1 MNIKQ
6 RIVMLVTLVFAALA
20 VIGGFAVIQARSN
33 SEQVRQVT
41 EGVVPSA
48 IESVEL
54 MTQLKDVQIAALAML
69 SAADENLVRL
79 ALEELNAKKQALT
92 EALKTQH
99 AQADSQAQRGLI
111 EAAQES
117 MQNYFASINDTAGF
131 KLAGQTQLA
140 EANMGATVDQYL
152 REQGQMID
160 AVQVEKRRSKDEAI
174 NTLNAELSHTALARL
189 AISAAPTLVLGL
201 IGVLLYKQVIHP
213 IAQMEAKMTQIA
225 SSQDFRHR
233 LDIASDD
240 EIGRSMQ
247 AFNTMVAKI
256 EESTELVRQKAAD
269 IQAMLRYVPQ
279 GILTVQPDGRV
290 HHEYSEY
297 LESILETREIA
308 GRNAMELVLTHTP
321 LGEDARAQVAA
332 ALFSCLGEDAMNFAF
347 NSHLL
352 PTEIQRRFADGRSK
366 ILDLSWAPISAEDGT
381 VMRLLLCV
389 RDVTELRKLALA
401 ASAQGR
407 ELAIIGEIL
416 ALEPA
421 KFERFVDSS
430 QRYLAENLQAVAG
443 IDAAPGAAPAPAI
456 DLLFRNMH
464 TIKGNARTYGLQH
477 LTDVVHRV
485 EQGYEAV
492 RAGHMAWDGEALR
505 ADLHTVRETVQE
517 YVAIHTHKLGRG
529 APQSGLEAGA
539 LLQLERAELDAL
551 LARLQ
556 VKEGDSRDVLAAAV
570 QHTRSALERLD
581 TQRLGTML
589 KDVLQALPALALA
602 LDKEEPRIAIVAPG
616 VSIRSGAGAVL
627 QDSFM
632 HLLRNAVDHGLE
644 TPLARIAKGKSAA
657 GQIRI
662 DVVSDARGLAIT
674 LSDDGRGL
682 DLNAIRGKALEKQL
696 IDTGA
701 VVSQAEIAQCIF
713 LPGFSTAQQVSDISG
728 RGVGMDAVR
737 SLVQSLGG
745 RIDIKLLGREG
756 DAVRSFQTVLMLP
769 AALAI
774 VGGEETVV
782 AA

>member
-33 SEQVRQVT
+33 SEQVKQVT

-48 IESVEL
+48 IASVEL
-54 MTQLKDVQIAALAML
+54 MTQLKDVQIAVLAMI
-69 SAADENLVRL
+69 SAADENLVRI
-79 ALEELNAKKQALT
+79 ALEELNAKRETLTQAL
-92 EALKTQH
+92 KDQH

-117 MQNYFASINDTAGF
+117 MQNYFASINDTAQF
-131 KLAGQTQLA
+131 KLAGQTELA

-174 NTLNAELSHTALARL
+174 DTLNAELSNTTVALM
-189 AISAAPTLVLGL
+189 AISGAATLVLGL

-225 SSQDFRHR
+225 TSQDFTHR
-233 LDIASDD
+233 LDVASDD
-240 EIGRSMQ
+240 EIGRSMK
-247 AFNTMVAKI
+247 AFNTMVEKI
-256 EESTELVRQKAAD
+256 EESSALVRQKAAD

-279 GILTVQPDGRV
+279 GILTVQPDGSV

-308 GRNAMELVLTHTP
+308 GRNVMDLVLKDTP
-321 LGEDARAQVAA
+321 LGEDARSQVLA
-332 ALFSCLGEDAMNFAF
+332 ALSSCLGEDAMNFEF
-347 NSHLL
+347 NSHLF
-352 PTEIQRRFADGRSK
+352 PTEIQRQFADGRSK
-366 ILDLSWAPISAEDGT
+366 ILDLSWAPITAEDGT

-389 RDVTELRKLALA
+389 RDVTELRKLALE

-416 ALEPA
+416 AMEPA
-421 KFERFVDSS
+421 KFERFLDSS
-430 QRYLAENLQAVAG
+430 QAYLAENVQAVRG
-443 IDAAPGAAPAPAI
+443 TDAADARATAPAV

-464 TIKGNARTYGLQH
+464 TIKGNARTYGLQQ

-485 EQGYEAV
+485 EQDYDALRTGDKAWDAEALLSDLQTV
-492 RAGHMAWDGEALR
+492 RAAL
-505 ADLHTVRETVQE
+505 DE
-517 YVAIHTHKLGRG
+517 YAAIHTHKLGRG
-529 APQSGLEAGA
+529 ASEASLEAGP
-539 LLQLERAELDAL
+539 LLRLDRAELDAV

-556 VKEGDSRDVLAAAV
+556 VKDGDSRDVLAAAV

-581 TQRLGTML
+581 TQRLGVML
-589 KDVLQALPALALA
+589 KDVLGALPALAVELE
-602 LDKEEPRIAIVAPG
+602 KEEPRITLADEG
-616 VSIRSGAGAVL
+616 VGIRSAAAAAL
-627 QDSFM
+627 QDTFM
-632 HLLRNAVDHGLE
+632 HLLRNALDHGLE
-644 TPLARIAKGKSAA
+644 TPLARIAKGKPAA

-662 DVVSDARGLAIT
+662 DVVSDARGLHIT
-674 LSDDGRGL
+674 TSDDGRGL
-682 DLNAIRGKALEKQL
+682 DLNAIRAKALEKQL
-696 IDTGA
+696 VDADA
-701 VVSQAEIAQCIF
+701 VVSQAEIAQYIF
-713 LPGFSTAQQVSDISG
+713 LPGFSTAQQVTDISG

-737 SLVQSLGG
+737 SLVQSQGG
-745 RIDIKLLGREG
+745 RIDIQLLGREG
-756 DAVRSFQTVLMLP
+756 DPVRGFQTVLTLP

-774 VGGEETVV
+774 SYTEETVV
-782 AA
+782 VA

>member
-48 IESVEL
+48 IASVEL

-174 NTLNAELSHTALARL
+174 NTLNAELSHTAVALM
-189 AISAAPTLVLGL
+189 AISAAATLVLGL

-290 HHEYSEY
+290 HNEYSEY

-332 ALFSCLGEDAMNFAF
+332 ALSSCLGEDAMNFAF

-352 PTEIQRRFADGRSK
+352 PNEIQRRFADGRSK

-430 QRYLAENLQAVAG
+430 RRYLAENLQAVAG

-505 ADLHTVRETVQE
+505 ADLQMVRETVQE
-517 YVAIHTHKLGRG
+517 YVAVHTHKLGRG

-539 LLQLERAELDAL
+539 MLQLERAELDAL

-556 VKEGDSRDVLAAAV
+556 VTEGDSRDVLAAAV
-570 QHTRSALERLD
+570 QHTRSALERLG

-602 LDKEEPRIAIVAPG
+602 LDKEEPRIAIVDPG
-616 VSIRSGAGAVL
+616 VSIRSGAAAAL
-627 QDSFM
+627 QDTFM

-745 RIDIKLLGREG
+745 RIDIKLLGPEG

>member
-48 IESVEL
+48 IASVEL

-174 NTLNAELSHTALARL
+174 NTLNAELSHTALAL
-189 AISAAPTLVLGL
+189 MAISAAATLVLGL

-213 IAQMEAKMTQIA
+213 IAQMESKMTQIA

-321 LGEDARAQVAA
+321 LGEDTRAQVAA
-332 ALFSCLGEDAMNFAF
+332 ALSSCLGEDAMNFAF

-430 QRYLAENLQAVAG
+430 RRYLAENLQAVAG

-602 LDKEEPRIAIVAPG
+602 LDKEEPRIAIVDPG
-616 VSIRSGAGAVL
+616 VSIRSGAAAVL
-627 QDSFM
+627 QDTFM

-756 DAVRSFQTVLMLP
+756 DAGRSFQTVLMLP

>member
-48 IESVEL
+48 IASVEL

-69 SAADENLVRL
+69 LAADENLVRI
-79 ALEELNAKKQALT
+79 ALEELNAKKETLTQAL
-92 EALKTQH
+92 ETQH

-117 MQNYFASINDTAGF
+117 MQNYFASINDTAQF
-131 KLAGQTQLA
+131 KLAGQTELA

-174 NTLNAELSHTALARL
+174 DTLNAELSDTAVALM
-189 AISAAPTLVLGL
+189 AISAAAALALGL

-225 SSQDFRHR
+225 SSQDFTHR
-233 LDIASDD
+233 LDVRSDD
-240 EIGRSMQ
+240 EIGRSMR
-247 AFNTMVAKI
+247 AFNTMVEKI
-256 EESTELVRQKAAD
+256 EESTELVKQKAAD
-269 IQAMLRYVPQ
+269 IQALLRYVPQ
-279 GILTVQPDGRV
+279 GILSVQPDGTV

-297 LESILETREIA
+297 LESILETHEIA
-308 GRNAMELVLTHTP
+308 GRDAMDLVLKDTP
-321 LGEDARAQVAA
+321 LGDDARSQVAA
-332 ALFSCLGEDAMNFAF
+332 ALSSCLGEDAMNFEF

-352 PTEIQRRFADGRSK
+352 PTEVQRQFADGASK
-366 ILDLSWAPISAEDGT
+366 ILDLSWSPITAQDGT

-416 ALEPA
+416 AMDPA
-421 KFERFVDSS
+421 KFGLFMASS
-430 QRYLAENLQAVAG
+430 QRYLAESADAVTST
-443 IDAAPGAAPAPAI
+443 DAADAGATAPAV

-464 TIKGNARTYGLQH
+464 TIKGNARTYGLQQ
-477 LTDVVHRV
+477 LTDAVHRV
-485 EQGYEAV
+485 EQDY
-492 RAGHMAWDGEALR
+492 EALR
-505 ADLHTVRETVQE
+505 MGHKDWDAQALLGDLQTVRQALQE
-517 YVAIHTHKLGRG
+517 YAAIYTHKLGRG
-529 APQSGLEAGA
+529 AMEPGSEAGK
-539 LLQLERAELDAL
+539 LLRLDRAELDAV

-556 VKEGDSRDVLAAAV
+556 VKDGDSRDVLAAAV

-581 TQRLGTML
+581 TQRLGPML
-589 KDVLQALPALALA
+589 KDVLAALPALALE
-602 LDKEEPRIAIVAPG
+602 LGKEAPRIAIADAG
-616 VSIRSGAGAVL
+616 VGIRSGAAAAL
-627 QDSFM
+627 QDTFM
-632 HLLRNAVDHGLE
+632 HLLRNALDHGLE
-644 TPLARIAKGKSAA
+644 TPLARIAKGKPAA

-662 DVVSDARGLAIT
+662 DVVSDAHGLHIT
-674 LSDDGRGL
+674 TGDDGKGL
-682 DLNAIRGKALEKQL
+682 DLNAIRAKAVEKQL
-696 IDTGA
+696 VDA
-701 VVSQAEIAQCIF
+701 EAAVSQAEIARYIF
-713 LPGFSTAQQVSDISG
+713 LPGFSTARQVSDISG

-737 SLVQSLGG
+737 SLVQSQGG
-745 RIDIKLLGREG
+745 RIDIQLLGREG
-756 DAVRSFQTVLMLP
+756 DPVRGFQTVLTLP

-774 VGGEETVV
+774 RYAQETVV

>member
-20 VIGGFAVIQARSN
+20 VIGGFAVLQARSN

-48 IESVEL
+48 IASVAL

-69 SAADENLVRL
+69 SAPDENLVRL
-79 ALEELNAKKQALT
+79 ALEELNAKQQALT
-92 EALKTQH
+92 QALKDQH

-117 MQNYFASINDTAGF
+117 MQNYFASINDTAQF
-131 KLAGQTQLA
+131 KLAGQTELA

-174 NTLNAELSHTALARL
+174 DTLNAELSQTTLALM
-189 AISAAPTLVLGL
+189 AISAAAALVLGL

-225 SSQDFRHR
+225 SSQDFTHR
-233 LDIASDD
+233 LDVASDD

-247 AFNTMVAKI
+247 AFNTMLAKI
-256 EESTELVRQKAAD
+256 EESTELVKQKAAD

-279 GILTVQPDGRV
+279 GILTVQPDGSV
-290 HHEYSEY
+290 HHEYSEH

-308 GRNAMELVLTHTP
+308 GRDAMQLVFKDTP
-321 LGEDARAQVAA
+321 LGEDARAQVTA
-332 ALFSCLGEDAMNFAF
+332 ALSSCLGEDAMNFDF

-352 PTEIQRRFADGRSK
+352 PAEIQRAFADGRSK
-366 ILDLSWAPISAEDGT
+366 ILDLSWAPITAEDGT
-381 VMRLLLCV
+381 VLRLLLCV

-416 ALEPA
+416 AMDPA
-421 KFERFVDSS
+421 KFGLFIASS
-430 QRYLAENLQAVAG
+430 QRYLAESEHAVRSA
-443 IDAAPGAAPAPAI
+443 DAADAGATARAV

-464 TIKGNARTYGLQH
+464 TIKGNARTYGLQQ

-485 EQGYEAV
+485 EQDY
-492 RAGHMAWDGEALR
+492 EALR
-505 ADLHTVRETVQE
+505 AGHKDWDAPALLGELQTVRQALDE
-517 YVAIHTHKLGRG
+517 YAAIHTHKLGRAAMEPGSDG
-529 APQSGLEAGA
+529 AT
-539 LLQLERAELDAL
+539 LLRLDRAELDAL

-556 VKEGDSRDVLAAAV
+556 VKEGDSRDMLAAAV
-570 QHTRSALERLD
+570 QQTRSALERLD
-581 TQRLGTML
+581 TQRLGTMIE
-589 KDVLQALPALALA
+589 DVLAAIPALALE
-602 LDKEEPRIAIVAPG
+602 LQKEAPRIAIADAG
-616 VSIRSGAGAVL
+616 VGLRSGAAAAL
-627 QDSFM
+627 QDIFM
-632 HLLRNAVDHGLE
+632 HLLRNALDHGLE
-644 TPLARIAKGKSAA
+644 TPLARIAKGKPAA

-662 DVVSDARGLAIT
+662 DVVNDGRGLRIT
-674 LSDDGRGL
+674 TSDDGRGL
-682 DLNAIRGKALEKQL
+682 DLDAIRAKAIDQQL
-696 IDTGA
+696 VDAEAA
-701 VVSQAEIAQCIF
+701 VSAAEIAEYIF
-713 LPGFSTAQQVSDISG
+713 LPGFSTARQVSDISG

-737 SLVQSLGG
+737 SLAQSLGG
-745 RIDIKLLGREG
+745 RIGIELLGREG
-756 DAVRSFQTVLMLP
+756 DALRAFQTVVTLP
-769 AALAI
+769 AAWAI
-774 VGGEETVV
+774 GCADETAVV
-782 AA
+782 A